1 MTPETAFIG
10 IGANLDD
17 PASQVRRG
25 LEALRGLPRSRLM
38 RASSLYRNPPMGPRD
53 QPDYVNAVC
62 ALETRLPPEG
72 LLQALQ
78 AVEARHGRRRDG
90 TRWGP
95 RTLDL
100 DLLLYGDRVL
110 HTPRLTVPH
119 PGIAQRAFVLHPLAE
134 IAPELEIP
142 GLGPLPP
149 LLRACPGDGLKP
161 LP

>member
-1 MTPETAFIG
+1 MTAETAFIG

-17 PASQVRRG
+17 PASQVRRA
-25 LEALRGLPRSRLM
+25 LEALRGLPCSRLI
-38 RASSLYRNPPMGPRD
+38 RASALYRNPPMGPRD

-62 ALETRLPPEG
+62 ALETRLPPED

-78 AVEARHGRRRDG
+78 SLEARQGRRREG
-90 TRWGP
+90 ERWGP

-100 DLLLYGDRVL
+100 DILLYGERVQE
-110 HTPRLTVPH
+110 TPYLTLPH

-149 LLRACPGDGLKP
+149 LLQACPGDALTP